1 MRQSDLPEEGR
12 QRLRQARIDFPGYY
26 GAATPADAEVMD
38 QLVLAHA
45 AYLATVHFR
54 RAEVPEEFRRLA
66 ERVSFTVDQFF
77 TYFREAVRSS
87 QTFARME
94 SAANGE
100 TLLSALVAE
109 LTGTPNNGNVA
120 VPSAT
125 ATAVDRPNHADV
137 FLRIPWPSLNS
148 KSPST

>member
-12 QRLRQARIDFPGYY
+12 QRLRQARIDFAVYY

-45 AYLATVHFR
+45 AYLATVQFR
-54 RAEVPEEFRRLA
+54 RDEVPDQVRQQLERL
-66 ERVSFTVDQFF
+66 SFTVDQLF

-94 SAANGE
+94 MAGRRQIE
-100 TLLSALVAE
+100 DLLLQVQ
-109 LTGTPNNGNVA
+109 
-120 VPSAT
+120 
-125 ATAVDRPNHADV
+125 
-137 FLRIPWPSLNS
+137 
-148 KSPST
+148 